1 MDGLSI
7 WHWAVVVLWVAIVVP
22 PFVKFFQRT
31 GRSVWRAIFLLI
43 PLLNIIALWTLA
55 FIRWP
60 ALDRESGPTSRI

>member
-7 WHWAVVVLWVAIVVP
+7 WHWTIVVLWVAIVVP
-22 PFVKFFQRT
+22 PFVRIFQRT
-31 GRSVWRAIFLLI
+31 GRSGWWAIFMVI
-43 PLLNIIALWTLA
+43 APLNIIALWTLA